1 MPAHCIQ
8 FLFHIASYTMRAVVQ
23 RVSSAEVRVNGLILG
38 SIRQGLLVL
47 LAVGEVDQPQDA
59 AYMAKKTLNLRVFE
73 DGSGKMNRSVQDVRG
88 GLLVISQ
95 FTLYGDCRKGNR
107 PSFVGAAPPDKAEEL
122 YALYLE
128 ELGKSGLEIA
138 SGRFQVMMDV
148 SLVNQGPV
156 TVLLDSKK
164 AF

>member
-1 MPAHCIQ
+1 
-8 FLFHIASYTMRAVVQ
+8 MRAVVQ
-23 RVSSAEVRVNGLILG
+23 RASSAEVRVNGEVLG
-38 SIRQGLLVL
+38 SIGQGLLIL
-47 LAVGEVDQPQDA
+47 LAVGEVDQAQDA
-59 AYMAKKTLNLRVFE
+59 AYLAKKTLNLRVFE
-73 DGSGKMNRSVQDVRG
+73 DESGKMNHSVQDIRG

-107 PSFVGAAPPDKAEEL
+107 PSFVDAAPPEKAEDL
-122 YALYLE
+122 YGLYLE
-128 ELGKSGLEIA
+128 EVGKSGLEIA
-138 SGRFQVMMDV
+138 SGKFQAMMDV

>member
-1 MPAHCIQ
+1 
-8 FLFHIASYTMRAVVQ
+8 MRAVVQ
-23 RVSSAEVRVNGLILG
+23 RVSSAEVRVNGQVLG
-38 SIRQGLLVL
+38 SIGQGLLVL
-47 LAVGEVDQPQDA
+47 LAVGEVDQAQDA
-59 AYMAKKTLNLRVFE
+59 AYLAKKTLNLRIFE
-73 DGSGKMNRSVQDVRG
+73 DGDGKMNRSVQDIRG

-107 PSFVGAAPPDKAEEL
+107 PSFVDAAPPDKAEDL
-122 YALYLE
+122 YTVYLE
-128 ELGKSGLEIA
+128 EVGRSGLEIA
-138 SGRFQVMMDV
+138 SGKFQAMMDV